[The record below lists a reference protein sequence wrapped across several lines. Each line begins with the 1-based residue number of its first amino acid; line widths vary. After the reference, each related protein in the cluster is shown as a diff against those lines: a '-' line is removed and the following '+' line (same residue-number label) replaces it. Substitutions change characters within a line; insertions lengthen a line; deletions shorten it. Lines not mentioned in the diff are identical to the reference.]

1 MKQFITSLILAI
13 SPISLLSQ
21 IVADTSFLLDKTEDE
36 FHEFYWQN
44 ELEISHDSTFY
55 YFNPKIEIE
64 RLEVI
69 SLSNEIIWNSEDID
83 LTMSIPAAL
92 LKESHYHIRIHGPM
106 GITEVIWFP

>member
-1 MKQFITSLILAI
+1 MKQILTNLILVI
-13 SPISLLSQ
+13 SPFSLLSQ
-21 IVADTSFLLDKTEDE
+21 TVADSSFLFEKPEDE

-55 YFNPKIEIE
+55 YFNPKVEIE

-69 SLSNEIIWNSEDID
+69 SPSNEIIWNSEDID
-83 LTMSIPAAL
+83 LTISIPAAL
-92 LKESHYHIRIHGPM
+92 FKEGHYQIRMYGPL